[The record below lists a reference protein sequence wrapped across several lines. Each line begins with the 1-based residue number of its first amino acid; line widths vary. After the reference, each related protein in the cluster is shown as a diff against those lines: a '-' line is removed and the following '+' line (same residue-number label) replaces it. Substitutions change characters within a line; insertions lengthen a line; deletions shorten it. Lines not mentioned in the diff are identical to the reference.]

1 MAEQSLDYIKR
12 ENDADIARRDVFLNN
27 DTFPE
32 GVFVAEL
39 VANKSRDFVGDRF
52 VIDLDQCEL
61 AGGYDGQ
68 HTFKKASEPMLFLE
82 TKFLPELFI

>member
-1 MAEQSLDYIKR
+1 MTEPTLDYVER
-12 ENDADIARRDVFLNN
+12 EKDDTIAHYDVFLNN
-27 DTFPE
+27 DTFRE
-32 GVFVAEL
+32 GLFVAEF

-68 HTFKKASEPMLFLE
+68 HTFKKASEAMLFLE
-82 TKFLPELFI
+82 TKFLLELFI

>member
-1 MAEQSLDYIKR
+1 MAEPTIDYIER
-12 ENDADIARRDVFLNN
+12 ENDDSIVRYDLFLNN

-32 GVFVAEL
+32 VVFVADF

-52 VIDLDQCEL
+52 VVDLNQCEL

-68 HTFKKASEPMLFLE
+68 RTFKKASEAMLLIE
-82 TKFLPELFI
+82 KKFL